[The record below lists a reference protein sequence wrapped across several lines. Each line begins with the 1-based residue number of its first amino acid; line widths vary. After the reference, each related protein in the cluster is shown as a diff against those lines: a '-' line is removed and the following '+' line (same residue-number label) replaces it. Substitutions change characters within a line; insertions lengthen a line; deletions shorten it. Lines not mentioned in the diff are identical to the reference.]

1 METIRLPEQIE
12 DLAYCAEL
20 NRKVQHDLCV
30 LDWSDVT
37 YISPAA
43 AVVLMRDIP
52 MEGMPDAMNVDS
64 LTSETVTNTLLKAAP
79 TGRSRKTTKTS
90 TARKSDGTVEPVVW
104 RPPSEPPPI
113 IVDEKPAP
121 VLANVSPAE
130 LRALLEK
137 RVLADL
143 LGPAGGENEE
153 VHEANVR
160 DRYLVGMLAPRRQ
173 RVDLEQQDNLA
184 AGDDGGADDGRADA
198 TALDT
203 PTMFPSSVGLSFCV
217 QRGTRI
223 RLSVS
228 FGRYERVKTVDNEG
242 NTKSV
247 WRRIPVQKMLAP
259 ITILP
264 GPLGPLCVDEERPAI
279 VVRGVVN
286 EVAGVC
292 VASVFLVNGQ
302 EEPDKKRDEAWLF
315 QPEILIEGENEE
327 PVFLGRS
334 LATREM
340 GDTLPRDED
349 RGMAMLFRDRVEF
362 AVGHGTSVHADVSN
376 ADPRR
381 ALRIRTSIVPRY
393 EVGVQEARMPP
404 RAHANGEPLEPHE
417 DPALEGLVLDMKLL
431 AEMSPKELGPALAP
445 MVSAYRLWI
454 QAQLARMSLSESR
467 LEGFEQTAKDT
478 LENCSRALM
487 RIEGGIRLLSTNE
500 DAARAFQFANRAM
513 WQQRVHTLFSEAK
526 RRNDT
531 VQLSSL
537 DVPKNR
543 TWRTFQLAFV
553 LLNLETLTDPTHD
566 ERTDPVGAI
575 ADLLWFP
582 TGGGK
587 TEAYL
592 GVAAYVMGLR
602 RLQGTIAGRSGEYGI
617 AVLMRYTLRL
627 LTLQQFQRAAAL
639 ICACEVIRREAV
651 ERGEPIWGQEPFRI
665 GLWVGAKSTPNKT
678 DHAEESLRRLKSSL
692 GDPRGGQGGLGSPVQ
707 LKSCPWCGATIE
719 PGAHIKVYPFSG
731 GPGRTLMFC
740 GDPRGGCPFS
750 ERRAPDEGLP
760 VLVVDEEIYRRLP
773 TLLIATVDKFAQMP
787 WRGEVQTLFG
797 QVLGQCPRHGFR
809 SPDLN
814 DSDSHPAAGKHAATK
829 TIEMVALRPPDLII
843 QDELHLISGPLGTL
857 TGLYETA
864 VDELCTWEVNG
875 KRVRPKVIASTAT
888 IRRAKEQVHS
898 LFLRQVEVFP
908 PQGLDAED
916 NFFSVQR
923 SPADIP
929 GRRYLGICAPG
940 RRLKAA
946 LIRVYVAF
954 LSAAQSLYVES
965 GRRADAWM
973 TLVGYFGSLRELA
986 GMRRLVDDDV
996 RSRLLRMEKRGL
1008 ARRLMGEPKELTSR
1022 LGSTEIPELLD
1033 RLEIPFDPANEGA
1046 SKNGKRTVRP
1056 IDVLLAT
1063 NMISVGV
1070 DVKRLGLMV
1079 CAGQPKT
1086 TAEYIQATSRVGRQ
1100 ADNPGLVCTIYNWAR
1115 PRDLSHYETFE
1126 HYHATFYEHV
1136 EALSV
1141 TPFAPR
1147 ALDRGLSALLVSLV
1161 RLASPKWNAH
1171 AGAGQFDPEDELV
1184 KHAVEIITTRA
1195 AHVEGNAAIA
1205 ENVRDMLKTRIEH
1218 WRTEAAPKPG
1228 KARLGYRPKRD
1239 GLTRELL
1246 KMAGSSA
1253 LEPFTCLN
1261 SLRDVE
1267 PMIALLLDDH
1277 GLDDAPPAREGG
1289 AT

>member
-1 METIRLPEQIE
+1 METIRLPERIE
-12 DLAYCAEL
+12 DLAFCAEI
-20 NRKVQHDLCV
+20 NRKVHHDLCV

-37 YISPAA
+37 YVSPAA
-43 AVVLMRDIP
+43 AAALMRDVDLH
-52 MEGMPDAMNVDS
+52 ELPDAMGADTIPDAVS
-64 LTSETVTNTLLKAAP
+64 QTLLNAAP
-79 TGRSRKTTKTS
+79 TGRSRKRMN
-90 TARKSDGTVEPVVW
+90 TAGERKSGGAAEPVVW
-104 RPPSEPPPI
+104 RPPSEPPPLI
-113 IVDEKPAP
+113 EATATP
-121 VLANVSPAE
+121 VLGNVAPAQ
-130 LRALLEK
+130 LRVLLEE

-143 LGPAGGENEE
+143 LGPAGGPEE
-153 VHEANVR
+153 EIHEANVR

-173 RVDLEQQDNLA
+173 RVDLEQQDKLG
-184 AGDDGGADDGRADA
+184 AGDESSADDGGGDA
-198 TALDT
+198 TAPDA
-203 PTMFPSSVGLSFCV
+203 PTMFPSSMGLSFCV

-223 RLSVS
+223 RIAVS
-228 FGRYERVKTVDNEG
+228 FGRYERIKKQDTEG
-242 NTKSV
+242 NTSTV
-247 WRRIPVQKMLAP
+247 WRRIPVRKALEP
-259 ITILP
+259 IAIQP
-264 GPLGPLCVDEERPAI
+264 GPLGPLRIDDDRPTI
-279 VVRGVVN
+279 TVRGVVN

-315 QPEILIEGENEE
+315 QPEITIDGEGGE
-327 PVFLGRS
+327 PVFLGR
-334 LATREM
+334 AIAAREM

-349 RGMAMLFRDRVEF
+349 RSMAMLFRDRVEF
-362 AVGHGTSVHADVSN
+362 AVGHGTAVHAEVSKE
-376 ADPRR
+376 DPRR
-381 ALRIRTSIVPRY
+381 ALRIRTNVVPRY

-404 RAHANGEPLEPHE
+404 QTRADGAPLEPHE
-417 DPALEGLVLDMKLL
+417 DPALDGLVLDMKLL
-431 AEMSPKELGPALAP
+431 AEAPRKDLGKALAP

-454 QAQLARMSLSESR
+454 DAQRARLGTPVAR
-467 LEGFEQTAKDT
+467 LEGFEQTARET
-478 LENCSRALM
+478 LERCTRALV
-487 RIEGGIRLLSTNE
+487 RIENGIRLLETND

-526 RRNDT
+526 RRNES
-531 VQLSSL
+531 VQLSSI
-537 DVPKNR
+537 DIPKNR

-553 LLNLETLTDPTHD
+553 LLNLESLTDPTHD
-566 ERTDPVGAI
+566 ERTDPVQAI

-592 GVAAYVMGLR
+592 GIAAYVMGLR
-602 RLQGTIAGRSGEYGI
+602 RLQGTVAGRSGEYGV

-651 ERGEPIWGQEPFRI
+651 ESGLPIWGREPFRI
-665 GLWVGAKSTPNKT
+665 GLWVGARSTPNKT
-678 DHAEESLRRLKSSL
+678 DHAEEALRRLKSTL

-707 LKSCPWCGATIE
+707 LKSCPWCGSTIE
-719 PGAHIKVYPFSG
+719 PGAHIKVQPFSG
-731 GPGRTLMFC
+731 GPGRTLMYC
-740 GDPRGGCPFS
+740 GDSRGSCPFS

-797 QVLGQCPRHGFR
+797 QVQGQCPRHGFR

-814 DSDSHPAAGKHAATK
+814 DSDSHPSAGKYPATT
-829 TIEMVALRPPDLII
+829 TIETSSLRPPDLII

-875 KRVRPKVIASTAT
+875 NRVRPKVIASTAT

-923 SPADIP
+923 SPVEVP

-954 LSAAQSLYVES
+954 LSAAQSLYEES
-965 GRRADAWM
+965 GRRADPWM

-996 RSRLLRMEKRGL
+996 RSRVLRMDKRGL

-1033 RLEIPFDPANEGA
+1033 RLEIPFDPTNDGA
-1046 SKNGKRTVRP
+1046 PKTGKRTVRP

-1100 ADNPGLVCTIYNWAR
+1100 TDKPGLVCTIYNWSR

-1141 TPFAPR
+1141 TPFAAR

-1161 RLASPKWNAH
+1161 RLSSPKMNAH
-1171 AGAGQFDPEDELV
+1171 AAAAQFDPDDALV
-1184 KHAVEIITTRA
+1184 KHAIEVIATRA

-1205 ENVRDMLKTRIEH
+1205 ADVRQMLQARIEH
-1218 WRTEAAPKPG
+1218 WRREATPKPG

-1239 GLTRELL
+1239 GVTRELL
-1246 KMAGSSA
+1246 KMAGSNP

-1277 GLDDAPPAREGG
+1277 GLDEEPPAREGG
-1289 AT
+1289 AA

>member
-1 METIRLPEQIE
+1 METIRLPERIE
-12 DLAYCAEL
+12 DLAFCAEI

-37 YISPAA
+37 YVSPAA
-43 AVVLMRDIP
+43 AAALMRDIDLHAF
-52 MEGMPDAMNVDS
+52 PDAMGGDTIPDAVS
-64 LTSETVTNTLLKAAP
+64 QTLLNAAP
-79 TGRSRKTTKTS
+79 TGRSRKKAKTTGD
-90 TARKSDGTVEPVVW
+90 RKGEIAEPVVW
-104 RPPSEPPPI
+104 RPPSEPPPLD
-113 IVDEKPAP
+113 VERAKAP
-121 VLANVSPAE
+121 VLENVSPAQ
-130 LRALLEK
+130 LRALLEE
-137 RVLADL
+137 RVLKDL
-143 LGPAGGENEE
+143 LGPAGGPEE
-153 VHEANVR
+153 ELDETNVR

-173 RVDLEQQDNLA
+173 RVDLEQQDKLE
-184 AGDDGGADDGRADA
+184 AGDGGGTDDGAGDA
-198 TALDT
+198 TAPDT
-203 PTMFPSSVGLSFCV
+203 PTMFPSSMGLSFCV

-223 RLSVS
+223 RVTVS
-228 FGRYERVKTVDNEG
+228 FGRYERIKKQDTEG
-242 NTKSV
+242 NTSNV
-247 WRRIPVQKMLAP
+247 WRRIPIKKTLAP
-259 ITILP
+259 ITMQP
-264 GPLGPLCVDEERPAI
+264 GPLGPLRIDEARPTI
-279 VVRGVVN
+279 VVRGIVN
-286 EVAGVC
+286 ELAGVC

-315 QPEILIEGENEE
+315 QPEITVEGEEGE

-334 LATREM
+334 MAAREM

-349 RGMAMLFRDRVEF
+349 RSMALLFRDRVEF
-362 AVGHGTSVHADVSN
+362 AVGHGTSVHAEGSKE
-376 ADPRR
+376 DPRR
-381 ALRIRTSIVPRY
+381 ALRIRTNIVPTY
-393 EVGVQEARMPP
+393 EVGVQDARMPP
-404 RAHANGEPLEPHE
+404 QIRADGAPLEPHE

-431 AEMSPKELGPALAP
+431 AEMPAKDLGKALAP
-445 MVSAYRLWI
+445 MVSAYRLWME
-454 QAQLARMSLSESR
+454 AQRARIGTPEAR
-467 LEGFEQTAKDT
+467 LEGFEQTAQEA
-478 LENCSRALM
+478 LERCSRALE
-487 RIEGGIRLLSTNE
+487 RIEGGIALLWANE
-500 DAARAFQFANRAM
+500 DAAKAFQFANRAM
-513 WQQRVHTLFSEAK
+513 WQQRVHTLFAEAK
-526 RRNDT
+526 RRNEA
-531 VQLSSL
+531 VQLSSI

-553 LLNLETLTDPTHD
+553 LLNLESLTDPTHD
-566 ERTDPVGAI
+566 ERTDPVKAI

-602 RLQGTIAGRSGEYGI
+602 RLQGTVAGRSGEQGI

-639 ICACEVIRREAV
+639 MCACEVIRREAV
-651 ERGEPIWGQEPFRI
+651 DQGKPIWGKEPFRI

-678 DHAEESLRRLKSSL
+678 DHAEEALRRLKSTL

-707 LKSCPWCGATIE
+707 LKSCPWCGSTIE
-719 PGAHIKVYPFSG
+719 PGAHIKVFPFSG
-731 GPGRTLMFC
+731 GAGRTLMFC
-740 GDPRGGCPFS
+740 GDARGSCPFS

-797 QVLGQCPRHGFR
+797 QVQGHCPRHGFR

-814 DSDSHPAAGKHAATK
+814 DSDSHPAAGKQPATK
-829 TIEMVALRPPDLII
+829 TIETAALRPPDLII

-898 LFLRQVEVFP
+898 LFLREVEVFP

-923 SPADIP
+923 SPADVP

-954 LSAAQSLYVES
+954 LSAAQSLYEES
-965 GRRADAWM
+965 GRRADPWM

-996 RSRLLRMEKRGL
+996 RSRVLRMDKRGL
-1008 ARRLMGEPKELTSR
+1008 ARRFMGEPKELTSR

-1033 RLEIPFDPANEGA
+1033 RLEVPFDPTNDDAP
-1046 SKNGKRTVRP
+1046 KNGKRSVRP

-1100 ADNPGLVCTIYNWAR
+1100 ADKPGLVCTIYNWSR

-1141 TPFAPR
+1141 TPFAAR

-1161 RLASPKWNAH
+1161 RLSGLKFNAH
-1171 AGAGQFDPEDELV
+1171 AMAGQFDPNDALV
-1184 KHAVEIITTRA
+1184 QHAIDVIATRA
-1195 AHVEGNAAIA
+1195 AHVEGDSAMG
-1205 ENVRDMLKTRIEH
+1205 EEVRTMLRARVEH
-1218 WRTEAAPKPG
+1218 WRNEATPKPG
-1228 KARLGYRPKRD
+1228 KARLGYRAKRD
-1239 GLTRELL
+1239 GTTRELL
-1246 KMAGSSA
+1246 KIAGSNA

-1277 GLDDAPPAREGG
+1277 GLDEDPPVREGG
-1289 AT
+1289 AS